1 MAETR
6 PWRPW
11 LRLALAGLLVAV
23 ARLVPALIPDGPWSL
38 LVLLPS
44 AMLALATGL
53 AFLTAFGA
61 LCLGHERYAAI
72 EVTLGLAYGLA
83 TALSVLAMFAG
94 MPAGPGESS

>member
-1 MAETR
+1 MAETH

-11 LRLALAGLLVAV
+11 LRLALAGLLVA
-23 ARLVPALIPDGPWSL
+23 AAALVPALVLDGPWSL

-44 AMLALATGL
+44 AMLGLAAGF

-72 EVTLGLAYGLA
+72 EATLGLAFWLA
-83 TALSVLAMFAG
+83 TALSLMAMVAG
-94 MPAGPGESS
+94 MPPGPGESS